1 MTESVR
7 PHVDL
12 LDLAYPYAMDAVAD
26 IERRSIENRVAKS
39 DSVTAAAFAATVR
52 RVEET
57 LAALT
62 VIDAV
67 NPPPTL
73 ESKILRRLDQSTCR
87 AGGDQRVRTVGRMPR
102 LSRLVLAA
110 AVIGA
115 AGAVAITEWIRR

>member
-12 LDLAYPYAMDAVAD
+12 LDLAYPYAMDAMAD

-39 DSVTAAAFAATVR
+39 DSMTAAAFAATVR

-73 ESKILRRLDQSTCR
+73 ESKILRRLDQSTCHT
-87 AGGDQRVRTVGRMPR
+87 GSDQRVRTVGRMPR